1 MFRAYLR
8 ERRRARRTRGT
19 RQEGSAG
26 GAGEALRRVHRARA
40 GRESRTHLFGNAD
53 VGLKLT
59 SSASATGTPRRA
71 PPARSTRTA
80 RIARVE
86 RIGADAAS
94 RDGGVRGAELA
105 KAQRFE
111 NGFSQSTKN
120 KNGAA
125 LVARRA
131 DLLHGAPHIPSRPRH
146 PPFEMIEV
154 ILNDRLVRL
163 PSSRH
168 RRGPSI
174 PLPRPSRPRVPDPLV
189 PRAAASPAGEEDPRQ
204 VQRGRHHRRPEEAR
218 RGADRDAAGEAP
230 HPEVVQH
237 LQGPHHPGG
246 LRDPRRHGPR
256 ALLQLR
262 RPRPVAF
269 FLTRSRDARRR

>member
-1 MFRAYLR
+1 VQFRSPNAIPSLPSTAPYALSTWHAEAVSSPEEPESEQMFRAYLR
-8 ERRRARRTRGT
+8 ERRGARRTRGT

-26 GAGEALRRVHRARA
+26 GSGEALRRVHRARA

-111 NGFSQSTKN
+111 NR
-120 KNGAA
+120 
-125 LVARRA
+125 V
-131 DLLHGAPHIPSRPRH
+131 
-146 PPFEMIEV
+146 
-154 ILNDRLVRL
+154 LN
-163 PSSRH
+163 
-168 RRGPSI
+168 
-174 PLPRPSRPRVPDPLV
+174 
-189 PRAAASPAGEEDPRQ
+189 EK
-204 VQRGRHHRRPEEAR
+204 
-218 RGADRDAAGEAP
+218 
-230 HPEVVQH
+230 
-237 LQGPHHPGG
+237 
-246 LRDPRRHGPR
+246 
-256 ALLQLR
+256 
-262 RPRPVAF
+262 
-269 FLTRSRDARRR
+269 